1 MATDSME
8 TTGEVQ
14 SGRSTLDRT
23 KTVQDFA
30 EEYLQI
36 ADAELPVSLGF
47 SARLNMLWDLAG
59 AAPPQIEGRVLS
71 ILGINSAWRETDV
84 RKWLQKDV
92 LPPRIDLH
100 NMVRFLVTQLNDSQ
114 NSQRWEAFLIYGSP
128 IVSSPINHIMY
139 RQDQTRREIAS
150 AIFAQITDEY
160 GIPPS
165 AYEADKVFQ
174 RCLTLMHKFNIYEQR
189 DFQPGHLEPF
199 KNYMFPSD

>member
-1 MATDSME
+1 ME
-8 TTGEVQ
+8 AQTEAGA
-14 SGRSTLDRT
+14 GKPALDKT
-23 KTVQDFA
+23 KTVQDYA
-30 EEYLQI
+30 QEYLQV
-36 ADAELPVSLGF
+36 ADDELPVSLGF

-71 ILGINSAWRETDV
+71 ILGINSAWRESDV

-100 NMVRFLVTQLNDSQ
+100 NMVKFLVAQLNDSQ

-160 GIPPS
+160 GIAPS

-174 RCLTLMHKFNIYEQR
+174 RCLTLMHKFNIYERR